1 MLIFAIGI
9 NFFMQ
14 ASGNDAVM
22 YYLSEV
28 FKVVGIRSK
37 KKLFGI
43 NVIMDFSKSFF
54 LCFTFGDL
62 LDKFWRRPLLLIGSF
77 GKNLLPPPTFLF
89 SPPMF
94 LFFQSDLGLLLRF
107 IRRTYFL

>member
-22 YYLSEV
+22 YYLPEV
-28 FKVVGIRSK
+28 FKVVGIRGK

-62 LDKFWRRPLLLIGSF
+62 FR
-77 GKNLLPPPTFLF
+77 
-89 SPPMF
+89 
-94 LFFQSDLGLLLRF
+94 
-107 IRRTYFL
+107 